1 VVRGSWFVVRGRRF
15 LCTYSTTVQKLFE
28 NSFRRFRSRSL
39 QRISSKMP
47 RRRTLLR
54 LTAKETAHVNARSLQ
69 SFLWVIV
76 NEFMS
81 SIVCTNAEGRLL
93 ESTEERRRR
102 NWSLSRTM
110 KWDGR
115 GRLREREYSVP
126 WFCAVKKKWPGKY
139 STETTRMRKMP
150 RRRTLL
156 RLTAKETAHV
166 NARSLQSFLWVIVN
180 EFMSSIVCTNA
191 EGRLLESTEERRRRN
206 WSLSRTM
213 KWDGRGRLRER
224 EYSVPWFCAVKKK
237 WPGKY
242 STETTRMRVQQCAI
256 PRVKCRERPF
266 TKTWWYS
273 Q

>member
-1 VVRGSWFVVRGRRF
+1 MKQSYTKLLPRNRALHGHLHLYLFSLFGGSLVGGRRF
-15 LCTYSTTVQKLFE
+15 FMYLQYCTTTVLQYVQKLFE

-126 WFCAVKKKWPGKY
+126 WFCAVKNKWPGKY

-166 NARSLQSFLWVIVN
+166 NAIS
-180 EFMSSIVCTNA
+180 
-191 EGRLLESTEERRRRN
+191 
-206 WSLSRTM
+206 
-213 KWDGRGRLRER
+213 
-224 EYSVPWFCAVKKK
+224 
-237 WPGKY
+237 
-242 STETTRMRVQQCAI
+242 
-256 PRVKCRERPF
+256 
-266 TKTWWYS
+266 
-273 Q
+273 